1 MAFFDSPIF
10 WIIVVWWLLT
20 TFLGAKSRKQRVQRL
35 KEEAARQQ
43 EQTLAEPST
52 AEEVEPEP
60 WEPEPQLTTEAE
72 QPARV
77 RTAPPA
83 IFKELWREL
92 GIPAE
97 MLKPEPVQPIREEPE
112 PEELAVED
120 AAPVTEAAAAEQ
132 APVVSAE
139 ERPYKPPAQAP
150 LYLTAGMAQLSPWQQ
165 AIVYR
170 TVLGRP
176 RALQRDFR

>member
-10 WIIVVWWLLT
+10 WIVVVWWLLT
-20 TFLGAKSRKQRVQRL
+20 TFLGAKSRKQRAQRL
-35 KEEAARQQ
+35 KEAALQQ
-43 EQTLAEPST
+43 EPTQAEPST

-60 WEPEPQLTTEAE
+60 WEPEPPLTTEAE
-72 QPARV
+72 PPARV
-77 RTAPPA
+77 RAAPPP

-92 GIPAE
+92 GIQVELP
-97 MLKPEPVQPIREEPE
+97 KPEVAIPIWQEPE

-120 AAPVTEAAAAEQ
+120 AVPAAEAAAAEQ
-132 APVVSAE
+132 APVVSAK
-139 ERPYKPPAQAP
+139 ERPYKAP
-150 LYLTAGMAQLSPWQQ
+150 LYLTAGMAHLSPWQQ